1 MQNTWSIGR
10 TWKPREGWSR
20 PVLTDERQHSFP
32 DLFGERIILLQT
44 IPYGNEHGMNTR
56 RINASRPLSGS
67 QAATRPA
74 DLGVWPYKRRFAAVM
89 AQVRRP
95 VPFRTRK
102 LRPGTAM
109 VLHSTGCGR
118 VARRRITRTG
128 SPDTLKVP
136 GLPAYRDTCVWG
148 GVSRVLGPQR
158 LGPPSPWSAAR
169 TTPLKEESQKLAWLW
184 GRSTLA
190 SAMHYFT
197 PKRCATSNKIM
208 YHDKAQAQR
217 AADQSLIE
225 RGAELWV
232 YRCEYC
238 GCWHLTHRDPQSSY
252 RHVPLNQQL
261 KPHSRKKGYKP
272 RRR

>member
-32 DLFGERIILLQT
+32 DPFGERIILLQT

-74 DLGVWPYKRRFAAVM
+74 DLVVWPYKRRFAAVM

-136 GLPAYRDTCVWG
+136 GLSRISGHSPARG

-158 LGPPSPWSAAR
+158 LGPPPGPPRGRLPSKRRARNWLGYGVALHWLLLCITSPLNVALRRIKSCITIR
-169 TTPLKEESQKLAWLW
+169 RRLS
-184 GRSTLA
+184 
-190 SAMHYFT
+190 
-197 PKRCATSNKIM
+197 
-208 YHDKAQAQR
+208 
-217 AADQSLIE
+217 
-225 RGAELWV
+225 
-232 YRCEYC
+232 
-238 GCWHLTHRDPQSSY
+238 
-252 RHVPLNQQL
+252 VPLI
-261 KPHSRKKGYKP
+261 KA
-272 RRR
+272 

>member
-32 DLFGERIILLQT
+32 DPFGERIILLQT

-74 DLGVWPYKRRFAAVM
+74 DLGVWPYKRRFAVVM

-136 GLPAYRDTCVWG
+136 GL
-148 GVSRVLGPQR
+148 SRISGHFARRGCISRPWTSASWASPPP
-158 LGPPSPWSAAR
+158 GPPRGRLPSKRKARNWLGYGVALHWLLLCITSPLNVALRRIKSCITIR
-169 TTPLKEESQKLAWLW
+169 RRLS
-184 GRSTLA
+184 
-190 SAMHYFT
+190 
-197 PKRCATSNKIM
+197 
-208 YHDKAQAQR
+208 
-217 AADQSLIE
+217 
-225 RGAELWV
+225 
-232 YRCEYC
+232 
-238 GCWHLTHRDPQSSY
+238 
-252 RHVPLNQQL
+252 VPLI
-261 KPHSRKKGYKP
+261 KA
-272 RRR
+272 

>member
-1 MQNTWSIGR
+1 
-10 TWKPREGWSR
+10 
-20 PVLTDERQHSFP
+20 
-32 DLFGERIILLQT
+32 
-44 IPYGNEHGMNTR
+44 
-56 RINASRPLSGS
+56 
-67 QAATRPA
+67 
-74 DLGVWPYKRRFAAVM
+74 M

-109 VLHSTGCGR
+109 VLHPTGCGR
-118 VARRRITRTG
+118 VARRRTTRTG
-128 SPDTLKVP
+128 SPSEHTP
-136 GLPAYRDTCVWG
+136 QGAFAYPKH
-148 GVSRVLGPQR
+148 SRPKPTR
-158 LGPPSPWSAAR
+158 APGPPRIPMRPTPGTIPGQPRRRGR
-169 TTPLKEESQKLAWLW
+169 TTRRVRDRGSPTPGPPVRRADSSPPEGSQKLAWLW

-208 YHDKAQAQR
+208 YHDKAQVQR

-225 RGAELWV
+225 RGVELWV
-232 YRCEYC
+232 YRCEFC

>member
-1 MQNTWSIGR
+1 
-10 TWKPREGWSR
+10 
-20 PVLTDERQHSFP
+20 
-32 DLFGERIILLQT
+32 
-44 IPYGNEHGMNTR
+44 
-56 RINASRPLSGS
+56 
-67 QAATRPA
+67 
-74 DLGVWPYKRRFAAVM
+74 M

-109 VLHSTGCGR
+109 VLHPTGCGR
-118 VARRRITRTG
+118 VARRRTTRTG
-128 SPDTLKVP
+128 SPSEHTPQGAFPISETLTTQTHTPPQKHP
-136 GLPAYRDTCVWG
+136 GLLALMRPTSGTIPGRPRRRGRRETARRVPISAGNPENSTSVT
-148 GVSRVLGPQR
+148 VESRRPGL
-158 LGPPSPWSAAR
+158 LPPVCCADGSP
-169 TTPLKEESQKLAWLW
+169 PEGSQKLAWLW

-208 YHDKAQAQR
+208 YHDKAQVQR

-225 RGAELWV
+225 RGVELWV
-232 YRCEYC
+232 YRCEFC

-252 RHVPLNQQL
+252 RHVPLSQQL